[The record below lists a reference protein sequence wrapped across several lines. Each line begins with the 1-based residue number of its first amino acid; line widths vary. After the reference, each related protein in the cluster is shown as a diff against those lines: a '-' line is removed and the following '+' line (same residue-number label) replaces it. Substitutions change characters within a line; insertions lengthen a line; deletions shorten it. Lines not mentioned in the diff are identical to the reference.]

1 MRNAFRFLC
10 LLITLLTAPILA
22 QNKDPQLLLDEQLAG
37 KAFQSQDYEQA
48 KALYQQLYEKKKQS
62 HHFNQYV
69 ECLFRLGDFD
79 TAEKELKSFIK
90 KNPSNGKARI
100 DLIYA
105 YASNDKKN
113 KADDL
118 FNEILNNLPESKNQ
132 IVNISNMLRGR
143 MLNDYAIAILE
154 KGAKTNE
161 EGDPLYLERGNLYQS
176 MINYQQAF
184 EFYFLEL
191 EANPDQYNIIKNKL
205 QTLLLYD
212 VNKSITEEM
221 RIALLKK
228 TQEQPDNEQF
238 GQLLMWFALQNEDYD
253 IALAQCKSLDRRNND
268 QDQPL
273 INLAHI
279 CFDNGQYNLA
289 KDAFEQIIRK
299 GKINPYYGDAVI
311 GVIKTE
317 NQLFKNNPET
327 EKKSYEKLSQEI
339 ENTYPDVGS
348 KEYPELVEIQA
359 DIMAYHLNKS
369 DQAISLLQQAIGQIN
384 NKIQQCRLKLKLA
397 DIYLYNDEVWEATLL
412 YSQVDKSMKE
422 EPLVHEARFRNAQL
436 RYFIGEFAW
445 AETQLNVLKA
455 ATSKLIAN
463 DAMTLSLIISDNLE
477 YDTTGTELKRLA
489 RADYK
494 IYQHKPLEALPILD
508 SICIDG
514 NEISMPHALYRI
526 AEIKEK
532 EQDYPTADSLYL
544 KIVEQFPDSYMADDA
559 LMRAAL
565 LEHQQLKVREAAKT
579 HYEQLI
585 DQYPTSLYTAQAK
598 KNYRKL

>member
-317 NQLFKNNPET
+317 NQLFKNNPGT

-422 EPLVHEARFRNAQL
+422 EPLGHEARFRNAQL

-565 LEHQQLKVREAAKT
+565 LEHQQLKDREAAKT